1 MAQSNVNS
9 AFLDYM
15 TAGVDVRSNKT
26 VQVAPSA
33 LPSALPPPAP
43 EHQPSPFGPLAA
55 FVGISAA
62 SKRRHLLFA
71 FKLLCCVDMQ
81 YRVFYQWFI
90 GSQSQW
96 LIAVCSV
103 QVFPAG
109 IRYNSCSR
117 RGWSRRRHHS
127 SQQMCGLE
135 PSHSCI
141 QYCKYWQTEY
151 RVAICCKVYSTLTFT
166 QGV

>member
-1 MAQSNVNS
+1 MYMYLI
-9 AFLDYM
+9 FL
-15 TAGVDVRSNKT
+15 
-26 VQVAPSA
+26 
-33 LPSALPPPAP
+33 
-43 EHQPSPFGPLAA
+43 
-55 FVGISAA
+55 
-62 SKRRHLLFA
+62 
-71 FKLLCCVDMQ
+71 FKEIILK
-81 YRVFYQWFI
+81 I
-90 GSQSQW
+90 
-96 LIAVCSV
+96 IKK

-109 IRYNSCSR
+109 IRYSCCSR